1 MGKVANARSRKQR
14 HDPLLKDLDSVQ
26 GTLRKAHGKTTS
38 KREDDADEHE
48 EFIDSNTSRKIL
60 QLAKQQQDEIAVE
73 EDKQLQEAKNNSA
86 RFKSMQYHDGSGEEE
101 EEDEDEDGNSGNI
114 SDFDEYHGEGV
125 ENEEEEIVEIDEE
138 DNAMFEQ
145 YFKGSGDY
153 NASSGSYNLADKIM
167 ASIKEKEMEHDDEI
181 NESAGNVPQQPE
193 EDLREKAMRGEGVAL
208 PEKVIRAY
216 TTIGTIL
223 STWTHGKLPKLF
235 KVIPSLR
242 NWQDVLYVTFP
253 EQWSPHVVYEATK
266 LFVSNM
272 SAKESQKFV
281 TLILY
286 ERFREEIERSQDHSL
301 NYHVYRALKK
311 SLYKPSAFFK
321 GFLFPLAESGCN
333 VREATI
339 AGSILAKVSIPVLHS
354 SAALSYLLRLPFSPS
369 TAVFIRVLLDKKY
382 ALPYQTVD
390 ECVYYFMRFRVLDDG
405 SNYEDATRTLPVVW
419 HKAFLTFAQRYKN
432 DITQDQRDFLLETVR
447 QKGHKDIGPEIRRE
461 LLAGASREFVDPS
474 VENNDLMIDIK

>member
-1 MGKVANARSRKQR
+1 MGKVTSSRSRKQR
-14 HDPLLKDLDSVQ
+14 HDPLLKDLDSAQ
-26 GTLRKAHGKTTS
+26 GTLRRVQETRAS
-38 KREDDADEHE
+38 NNADDEDDRE
-48 EFIDSNTSRKIL
+48 EFIDSSTSRKIL
-60 QLAKQQQDEIAVE
+60 QLAKEQQDEIADE
-73 EDKQLQEAKNNSA
+73 EDKEAQDAEINSA
-86 RFKSMQYHDGSGEEE
+86 RFKSIQYDDADFD
-101 EEDEDEDGNSGNI
+101 EEDEQEVGNI
-114 SDFDEYHGEGV
+114 SDFEPDEEYA
-125 ENEEEEIVEIDEE
+125 EEEEVEMVEIDEE

-153 NASSGSYNLADKIM
+153 NAVNGSYNLADKIM
-167 ASIKEKEMEHDDEI
+167 ASIKEKEMEYDDP
-181 NESAGNVPQQPE
+181 SAVPANDVPEEEE
-193 EDLREKAMRGEGVAL
+193 EDLREKAMRGEGVSL

-216 TTIGTIL
+216 TTVGTIL
-223 STWTHGKLPKLF
+223 ATWTHGKLPKLF

-242 NWQDVLYVTFP
+242 NWQDILYVTFP

-281 TLILY
+281 SLILY
-286 ERFREEIERSQDHSL
+286 ERFREEIERSRDHSL

-339 AGSILAKVSIPVLHS
+339 AGSVLARVSIPVLHS
-354 SAALSYLLRLPFSPS
+354 SAALSYLLRLPFSPA
-369 TAVFIRVLLDKKY
+369 TAVFIGVLLDKKY

-390 ECVYYFMRFRVLDDG
+390 ECVYYFMRFRILEDG

-447 QKGHKDIGPEIRRE
+447 QRGHKDMGPEIRRE
-461 LLAGASREFVDPS
+461 LLAGSSREFVDPS
-474 VENNDLMIDIK
+474 EQNNDLMIDVK